1 MNTEE
6 SHSNDNNTGN
16 GSDGLPDAIMLRDG
30 RSSWIWLVPLLAA
43 ILVGWIGY
51 RAWHLRGTVI
61 SIHLDEGYD
70 LRAGDDV
77 RFRGI
82 AVGTIR
88 SIVLNKELEG
98 IEIKAAL
105 HSNASGLARAGSR
118 FWVVRPQL
126 DVTGVAG
133 LETIVGPRYLAVI
146 PGDGPPSD
154 RFVGLNEP
162 PFVES
167 IEPGDLEITL
177 ATSRRGSLR
186 AGAPVL
192 YRQVQV
198 GTILSVGLASDSASV
213 EARVR
218 IHKPYVRLI
227 RSETR
232 FWNAGGID
240 ATFGIRGMSIQTES
254 IESLL
259 AGGVGL
265 ATPPF
270 AGEVVH
276 NGHRF
281 SLSEKAEEEWLSW
294 EPAIP
299 IGSSLLPAGATM
311 PTPMRAVIG
320 WKEGRWLKSDRS
332 RQGWVLQTKSGLLG
346 PADLFAPGESAGEDA
361 VLLEVAGQSIAL
373 QGDHQEYV
381 GGLAV
386 LPERISN
393 NVWPS
398 ADRRN
403 ATEPEDCLVFADP
416 ATKPMPLAAS
426 RLTKVEGKWQ
436 IDSALG
442 LDEMWHGAPVIA
454 RKDGTLVGLML
465 IEDESA
471 VVAMLSSE
479 KVTSEAEQTPNE
491 D

>member
-1 MNTEE
+1 MT
-6 SHSNDNNTGN
+6 SKDDNK
-16 GSDGLPDAIMLRDG
+16 SADLPSAVMRPEG
-30 RSSWIWLVPLLAA
+30 RSSLIWIVPLLAA

-61 SIHLDEGYD
+61 TIHLDEGYD
-70 LRAGDDV
+70 LRVGDDV
-77 RFRGI
+77 RYRGI

-88 SIVLNKELEG
+88 SIVLSRDLDG
-98 IEIKAAL
+98 IEIQAAL
-105 HSNASGLARAGSR
+105 QTNASGLARAGSR

-133 LETIVGPRYLAVI
+133 LETIVGPRYLAVV

-186 AGAPVL
+186 AGAPLL

-218 IHKPYVRLI
+218 IHKPFVRLI
-227 RSETR
+227 RPETK

-270 AGEVVH
+270 AGEVVR

-281 SLSEKAEEEWLSW
+281 MLEEKAETEWLAW

-299 IGSSLLPAGATM
+299 IGSSLLPVGATV

-320 WKEGRWLKSDRS
+320 WKEGRWIKSDRS

-346 PADLFAPGESAGEDA
+346 PADLFAAGEGAGEGDA
-361 VLLEVAGQSIAL
+361 LLEVEGKSIAL
-373 QGDHQEYV
+373 KGDHQVYV

-386 LPERISN
+386 LAEQVSSN
-393 NVWPS
+393 IWPAS
-398 ADRRN
+398 KKRN
-403 ATEPEDCLVFADP
+403 ATSPEDCLVFADP
-416 ATKPMPLAAS
+416 ASKPLPLAAS
-426 RLTKVEGKWQ
+426 RLTEEDGKWR

-442 LDEMWHGAPVIA
+442 IDEVWHGAPVIA
-454 RKDGTLVGLML
+454 RADGMLVGLL
-465 IEDESA
+465 LVEDDTA
-471 VVAMLSSE
+471 CVALLSTE
-479 KVTSEAEQTPNE
+479 KVAGAEK
-491 D
+491 

>member
-1 MNTEE
+1 M
-6 SHSNDNNTGN
+6 SSQDNNNSTSQGDAAE
-16 GSDGLPDAIMLRDG
+16 GAVDLPSAVMRPEG
-30 RSSWIWLVPLLAA
+30 KSSLIWIVPLLAL

-61 SIHLDEGYD
+61 TIHLDEGYG

-77 RFRGI
+77 RYRGI

-88 SIVLNKELEG
+88 SVVIGHNLDG
-98 IEIKAAL
+98 IEIEAAL
-105 HSNASGLARAGSR
+105 HANASGLARAGSR

-133 LETIVGPRYLAVI
+133 LETIVGPRYLAVV
-146 PGDGPPSD
+146 PGDGPPRD

-167 IEPGDLEITL
+167 IEPGDLEIAL
-177 ATSRRGSLR
+177 ATPRRGSLR

-198 GTILSVGLASDSASV
+198 GTILSVGLASDSANV

-218 IHKPYVRLI
+218 IHKPYVLLI
-227 RSETR
+227 RPETR

-240 ATFGIRGMSIQTES
+240 ATIGIRGMSIQTES

-270 AGEVVH
+270 AGEVVR
-276 NGHRF
+276 NGHQF
-281 SLSEKAEEEWLSW
+281 MLADKADEEWLSW
-294 EPAIP
+294 EPTIP

-320 WKEGRWLKSDRS
+320 WKEGRWIKSDRS

-346 PADLFAPGESAGEDA
+346 PADLFAPGEGAGDGAGEDA
-361 VLLEVAGQSIAL
+361 VLLEIAGKPIAL
-373 QGDHQEYV
+373 KGGHQTYA

-386 LPERISN
+386 LPEQVST

-398 ADRRN
+398 SKRRN
-403 ATEPEDCLVFADP
+403 ASSPEDCLVFADP
-416 ATKPMPLAAS
+416 ASKPLPLAAS
-426 RLTKVEGKWQ
+426 RLTEDDGRWR

-442 LDEMWHGAPVIA
+442 LDEGWHGAPVIA
-454 RKDGTLVGLML
+454 RKDGMLVGLML
-465 IEDESA
+465 IQDDTA
-471 VVAMLSSE
+471 VVALLSSE
-479 KVTSEAEQTPNE
+479 KVDPDAG
-491 D
+491 

>member
-1 MNTEE
+1 MT
-6 SHSNDNNTGN
+6 SQDDNN
-16 GSDGLPDAIMLRDG
+16 SADLPSAVMRPEG
-30 RSSWIWLVPLLAA
+30 RSSLIWIVPLLAA
-43 ILVGWIGY
+43 LLVGWIGY

-61 SIHLDEGYD
+61 TIHLDEGYD
-70 LRAGDDV
+70 LRVGDDV
-77 RFRGI
+77 RYRGI

-88 SIVLNKELEG
+88 SIVLSRDLDG
-98 IEIKAAL
+98 IEIQAAL
-105 HSNASGLARAGSR
+105 QPNASGLARAGSR

-133 LETIVGPRYLAVI
+133 LETIVGPRYLAVV

-186 AGAPVL
+186 AGAPML

-198 GTILSVGLASDSASV
+198 GTILSVGLSSDSASV

-227 RSETR
+227 RPETK
-232 FWNAGGID
+232 FWNAGGFD
-240 ATFGIRGMSIQTES
+240 ATIGIRGMSIQAES

-270 AGEVVH
+270 AGEVVR

-281 SLSEKAEEEWLSW
+281 MLADNADEEWLSW
-294 EPAIP
+294 APAIP
-299 IGSSLLPAGATM
+299 IGSSLLPVGATV

-320 WKEGRWLKSDRS
+320 WKEGRWIKSDRS
-332 RQGWVLQTKSGLLG
+332 RQGWVLQTKLGLLG
-346 PADLFAPGESAGEDA
+346 PADLFVPGEGEGTGEDA
-361 VLLEVAGQSIAL
+361 VLLEVAGKSIAL
-373 QGDHQEYV
+373 KGDHQTYV

-386 LPERISN
+386 LSEQVST

-398 ADRRN
+398 SKRRN
-403 ATEPEDCLVFADP
+403 ATMPEDCLVFADP
-416 ATKPMPLAAS
+416 ASKPLPLAAS
-426 RLTKVEGKWQ
+426 RLTEDGGKWR

-442 LDEMWHGAPVIA
+442 LDEVWHGAPVVA
-454 RKDGTLVGLML
+454 RADGMLVGLL
-465 IEDESA
+465 LVEDDTA
-471 VVAMLSSE
+471 HVALLSTE
-479 KVTSEAEQTPNE
+479 KVAGSKE
-491 D
+491 

>member
-1 MNTEE
+1 MSSE
-6 SHSNDNNTGN
+6 DNSISSSQENADN
-16 GSDGLPDAIMLRDG
+16 GSTELPSAVMRPEG
-30 RSSWIWLVPLLAA
+30 RSSLIWIVPLLAL

-51 RAWHLRGTVI
+51 RAWYLRGTVI
-61 SIHLDEGYD
+61 TIHLDEGYD

-77 RFRGI
+77 RYRGI

-88 SIVLNKELEG
+88 SVVLGRNLDG
-98 IEIKAAL
+98 IEIEAAL

-154 RFVGLNEP
+154 RFVGLNDP

-177 ATSRRGSLR
+177 ATPRRGSLR

-227 RSETR
+227 RPETQ

-270 AGEVVH
+270 AGEVVR

-281 SLSEKAEEEWLSW
+281 RLADDADEEWLAW

-320 WKEGRWLKSDRS
+320 WKEGRWIKSDRS
-332 RQGWVLQTKSGLLG
+332 HQGWVLQTKSGLLG
-346 PADLFAPGESAGEDA
+346 PADLFAPGEGAGDDE
-361 VLLEVAGQSIAL
+361 VLIEIAGKSIAL
-373 QGDHQEYV
+373 KGDHQAYV

-386 LPERISN
+386 LPERVSN
-393 NVWPS
+393 KVWPS
-398 ADRRN
+398 AKRRN
-403 ATEPEDCLVFADP
+403 ATVPEDCLVFADP
-416 ATKPMPLAAS
+416 ASKPLPLAAS
-426 RLTKVEGKWQ
+426 RLTEEEGKWR

-442 LDEMWHGAPVIA
+442 LDEVWHGAPVIA
-454 RKDGTLVGLML
+454 RKDGMLVGLL
-465 IEDESA
+465 LVEDDAAQVALLSTKKVAEEDE
-471 VVAMLSSE
+471 
-479 KVTSEAEQTPNE
+479 
-491 D
+491 